1 MKQLNKLKMNKSKII
16 VGDLISPVV
25 KQNFKNVFKEVAIE
39 VVDPI
44 KAVLDEA
51 AYRYSDSP
59 ATTNAGRVLRFIS
72 RFIKP
77 STIIKLFAHKLT
89 TK

>member
-1 MKQLNKLKMNKSKII
+1 MKIKEVLKD
-16 VGDLISPVV
+16 VA
-25 KQNFKNVFKEVAIE
+25 QEVAIE
-39 VVDPI
+39 AIDPI

-89 TK
+89 TTK

>member
-1 MKQLNKLKMNKSKII
+1 MKNLSKVKEVLK
-16 VGDLISPVV
+16 DVV
-25 KQNFKNVFKEVAIE
+25 KEVAME
-39 VVDPI
+39 SVDPI
-44 KAVLDEA
+44 KSMLDEA

-89 TK
+89 NK

>member
-1 MKQLNKLKMNKSKII
+1 MKIKEVLKE
-16 VGDLISPVV
+16 VV
-25 KQNFKNVFKEVAIE
+25 TEVAIE
-39 VVDPI
+39 SIDPI
-44 KAVLDEA
+44 KTILDEA

-77 STIIKLFAHKLT
+77 STIIKLFAYKLT
-89 TK
+89 TNK

>member
-1 MKQLNKLKMNKSKII
+1 MKIKEVLQ
-16 VGDLISPVV
+16 DVV
-25 KQNFKNVFKEVAIE
+25 KEVAIE
-39 VVDPI
+39 AVDPI

>member
-1 MKQLNKLKMNKSKII
+1 MKVEKFNKVKEVLK
-16 VGDLISPVV
+16 DVV
-25 KQNFKNVFKEVAIE
+25 KEVAME
-39 VVDPI
+39 SVDPI
-44 KAVLDEA
+44 KSMLDEA

-89 TK
+89 NK

>member
-1 MKQLNKLKMNKSKII
+1 MKIKEVLK
-16 VGDLISPVV
+16 DVV
-25 KQNFKNVFKEVAIE
+25 KEVAIDA
-39 VVDPI
+39 VDPI
-44 KAVLDEA
+44 KAILDEA

-59 ATTNAGRVLRFIS
+59 ATTNAGRVLRFFS

-89 TK
+89 TNK

>member
-1 MKQLNKLKMNKSKII
+1 MIVTEKLDIKKALKHVI
-16 VGDLISPVV
+16 
-25 KQNFKNVFKEVAIE
+25 KEVAIE
-39 VVDPI
+39 AVDPI
-44 KAVLDEA
+44 KSILDEA

-77 STIIKLFAHKLT
+77 STIIKLFAYKLT
-89 TK
+89 NK